1 MRNSRRPLPFDVD
14 EISRL
19 NGGRPNL
26 YGEGLGYEMQ
36 PHVEQVR
43 ARGSVGGMGVSP
55 APGCNW
61 LSRRVPIA
69 DNPSHCDV
77 QPEGV
82 RYGDTATGGPSQHL
96 SVLVWNAGN
105 LDRSGVSHDG
115 VAQESSV
122 LSFICGKHHI
132 SLLQEAGSRDAW
144 RTFNSFGIRYAYSS
158 IETCAANDNGY
169 DDFADGSLC
178 ILAGGSG
185 RKEIVTLDQASIANP
200 LVSNPE
206 KVRRE
211 QLRYFVAE
219 VAWVD
224 SNDPSVSFDRAGKPK
239 WRCCAVHVNNVL
251 AKKPDAVMGVM
262 KQFWG
267 RMLELHV
274 DLVGGDFNGAVNN
287 GVAEGALKEALS
299 LSQHPVEY
307 TVFRNHADD
316 CLLCFCFVQG
326 NLHVS
331 KSSEVERT
339 KARDLHLRIGDKD
352 WHVPLL
358 VTLRLPGRHKRK
370 RPELHEPMQPG
381 LQVRPHDS

>member
-1 MRNSRRPLPFDVD
+1 M
-14 EISRL
+14 
-19 NGGRPNL
+19 
-26 YGEGLGYEMQ
+26 
-36 PHVEQVR
+36 
-43 ARGSVGGMGVSP
+43 
-55 APGCNW
+55 
-61 LSRRVPIA
+61 
-69 DNPSHCDV
+69 
-77 QPEGV
+77 
-82 RYGDTATGGPSQHL
+82 
-96 SVLVWNAGN
+96 
-105 LDRSGVSHDG
+105 
-115 VAQESSV
+115 
-122 LSFICGKHHI
+122 
-132 SLLQEAGSRDAW
+132 
-144 RTFNSFGIRYAYSS
+144 
-158 IETCAANDNGY
+158 
-169 DDFADGSLC
+169 
-178 ILAGGSG
+178 
-185 RKEIVTLDQASIANP
+185 
-200 LVSNPE
+200 
-206 KVRRE
+206 
-211 QLRYFVAE
+211 
-219 VAWVD
+219 D

-239 WRCCAVHVNNVL
+239 WRFCAVHVNNVL